1 MGTGGGGS
9 SAPKMQAHGLSRM
22 ASRPMDSSQ
31 PCRVDELEM
40 VWVPIARTHS
50 KQPSES
56 LLVLNCQKTNF
67 CSDLCWLEVIKKME
81 TWMFFFY
88 FLLFVRFFLRQERWR
103 RRRQQRQW
111 RRRRRQRRWWRRQR
125 RWWYQFSAFQLKCVF
140 LNGKLWMEK
149 NGTPV
154 LYLFPAIVDF
164 CHLPEGKIP
173 QKKIF
178 ISSYFELCGKLGSGS
193 NPAAVKELTC

>member
-9 SAPKMQAHGLSRM
+9 SSPKMQAHGLSRM
-22 ASRPMDSSQ
+22 SSRPMDSSQ

-40 VWVPIARTHS
+40 VWVPIALSHS

-56 LLVLNCQKTNF
+56 LLAWIVRRQTF
-67 CSDLCWLEVIKKME
+67 ARISADLKSSKKWKLEC
-81 TWMFFFY
+81 FFY

-111 RRRRRQRRWWRRQR
+111 RRRRQR

-149 NGTPV
+149 MG
-154 LYLFPAIVDF
+154 LQF
-164 CHLPEGKIP
+164 
-173 QKKIF
+173 F
-178 ISSYFELCGKLGSGS
+178 ISFPPLLIFAICPREKFPRKKSLSLVLSYFELCGKLGSGS